1 MNARIH
7 DFISH
12 ALRRLP
18 LFLAMT
24 LFAGN
29 AGATLVVNLP
39 WLRVSPDATHAEIFM
54 RIRSSGAA
62 TLTSVTTFAAKS
74 AIIVAPT
81 GKKSPEGI
89 ALPAGIDTEL
99 TDKGYRVVLSGITRT
114 FKQGERVPITL
125 VFTAADGTRQ
135 EVLITAEVRK
145 RSALED
151 EGTPQH
157 QHRHK

>member
-7 DFISH
+7 YFISD
-12 ALRRLP
+12 ALQGLP
-18 LFLAMT
+18 LFLAIA
-24 LFAGN
+24 LFASN
-29 AGATLVVNLP
+29 ATATLVVNLP
-39 WLRVSPDATHAEIFM
+39 WLRVSADATRAEIFM
-54 RIRSSGAA
+54 RIRSSDAT
-62 TLTSVTTFAAKS
+62 TLTSVTTFAANS

-89 ALPAGIDTEL
+89 TLPAGVDTEL
-99 TDKGYRVVLSGITRT
+99 TDKGYRILLTGVART
-114 FKQGERVPITL
+114 FKQGERVPVTL

-151 EGTPQH
+151 EGTPHHQH
-157 QHRHK
+157 QHK